1 MEILAPAG
9 NRAALERARAAGA
22 DAVYLGF
29 SAFSARSGAGNFNEE
44 ELAEA
49 IRYAHLRHMRV
60 YVTVNTLVKDGEL
73 PAVRDLL
80 RTLSRLRADGILVQ
94 DLGILRLA
102 RTGFPSLPI
111 HASTQMAVHNAAGVR
126 WCARQGMR
134 RVVLARDCGLETI
147 RACAEVGPEIE
158 VFGHGAQ
165 CVSVSG
171 ECLLSSMAGGR
182 SGNRGRCA
190 QPCRKLYR
198 FDGKEGAWLSPRDLC
213 LRDEL
218 PALSAAGAASVKLE
232 GRLKRPEYV
241 YIVAESYVRGRDGME
256 AGRFRKMD
264 EQEKERLA
272 QAFNR
277 GGFMRGYAF
286 GDEDAGVIQPGVVHH
301 QGLPLGRVESAKGG
315 LARIRLERD
324 LHDGDG
330 IRLVHGGREADM
342 TYAGKETSA
351 GDTAVVRLRE
361 GVRAWPGDPAFRLT
375 DEKLFAA
382 AREAQEKK
390 IPLRMEAEAWPG
402 KPLTIS
408 ASDGEREVRVFGE
421 TVEPA
426 QRRETTA
433 EEMEKQLRKTGG
445 TPFEALSAKARTAGA
460 FVPVSAVNELRRE
473 ALSRLAEER
482 IAAFAYPGTAE
493 TAPGEGKAEAC
504 GASSSAPAESEVYE
518 AAAPAALTEGELES
532 WEPNAALDKVPAE
545 GEAEETFTAST
556 AESDLPAGDLPQ
568 MAVAR
573 TAEQAE
579 AARNAGLLI
588 IRYPEDFRREALEKT
603 LAEMKPGDWL
613 RLPEVCGD
621 ETLEMIR
628 EMTERFRSRLGGVML
643 GSVGQMGAT
652 WPVPVAAGPGIPIMN
667 REAARSLL
675 EAGCRFVVASPEL
688 TGAELKTL
696 TRGRPPIV
704 TAVYGRTALM
714 ILTHC
719 PARTAMGLKDG
730 HALCRMCDGEDDR
743 SLKGKAL
750 EDELGHRFP
759 LLRQRLPEGCR
770 VRLMNDRPT
779 DWLDQPG
786 IPFKMIELTG
796 ESPAETE
803 EIVRCLREGRRTE
816 GKTTRGHWARGV
828 E

>member
-102 RTGFPSLPI
+102 RRCFPDLPI

-134 RVVLARDCGLETI
+134 RVVLARECGLETI

-493 TAPGEGKAEAC
+493 TAPGEGKAEAW
-504 GASSSAPAESEVYE
+504 GASPSAP
-518 AAAPAALTEGELES
+518 
-532 WEPNAALDKVPAE
+532 
-545 GEAEETFTAST
+545 

-579 AARNAGLLI
+579 AARSAGLLI

-652 WPVPVAAGPGIPIMN
+652 WPVPVAAGPGIPVMN

-730 HALCRMCDGEDDR
+730 HALCRMCDGEDHR

-750 EDELGHRFP
+750 EDELSHRFP